1 MNQFFDFSSRQ
12 LKFLAIL
19 SGSILIMAG
28 YLFVKSFSVPTSASP
43 GFNVYIGEPER
54 ALTGIFV
61 LDPNTA
67 PADSLELLPGVGK
80 VLADRIIEY
89 RQHHRFE
96 KEVDITEVSGIGAKK
111 FEKLKPYLKI
121 NKWTT
126 KAIEY

>member
-1 MNQFFDFSSRQ
+1 MNRFFEFSSRQ

-28 YLFVKSFSVPTSASP
+28 YLFVKSFSVPSSAPP
-43 GFNVYIGEPER
+43 GFKVYIDETER
-54 ALTGIFV
+54 KLAGIFV

-126 KAIEY
+126 QAIEY

>member
-28 YLFVKSFSVPTSASP
+28 YLFVKSFSVPTSAAP
-43 GFNVYIGEPER
+43 GFNVYIGESER

-96 KEVDITEVSGIGAKK
+96 NIMKVNYAD
-111 FEKLKPYLKI
+111 
-121 NKWTT
+121 
-126 KAIEY
+126 

>member
-1 MNQFFDFSSRQ
+1 MNQFFEFSSRQ

-19 SGSILIMAG
+19 SGSMLIMAG
-28 YLFVKSFSVPTSASP
+28 YLFVKSFSVPTAASP
-43 GFNVYIGEPER
+43 DFKVYIGEPER
-54 ALTGIFV
+54 KMTGIFV

-89 RQHHRFE
+89 RQHNRFE
-96 KEVDITEVSGIGAKK
+96 KEVDITEVAGIGAKTY
-111 FEKLKPYLKI
+111 EKLKPYLRI

-126 KAIEY
+126 KAIEE